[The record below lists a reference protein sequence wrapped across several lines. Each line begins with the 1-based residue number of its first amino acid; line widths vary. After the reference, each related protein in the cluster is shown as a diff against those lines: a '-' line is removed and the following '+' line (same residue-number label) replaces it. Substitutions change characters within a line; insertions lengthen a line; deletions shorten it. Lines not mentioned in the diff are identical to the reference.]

1 MSKLLVA
8 LGLVVAGTALAPMGA
23 TAGGPSSESQSVQK
37 FVQDFYTW
45 YLAEEKQ
52 DHNMALSDVAVK
64 MKPRWFS
71 AAVLQGLK
79 EDDEAQAKSP
89 GDIVGLDFDPFLNA
103 QDICE
108 PYKTGKVTA
117 AGAGYRVEVF
127 GSCEKSDPKQPDVI
141 AAVEKRYG
149 SWVFVDFYYPEQGDL
164 FSVLEA
170 LKKERENTGK

>member
-1 MSKLLVA
+1 MNKLLVA
-8 LGLVVAGTALAPMGA
+8 LGLVVGTMLAPMGA
-23 TAGGPSSESQSVQK
+23 GADGPSSESQSAQK

-45 YLAEEKQ
+45 YLQEEKK
-52 DHNMALSDVAVK
+52 DHDMALSDVALK
-64 MKPRWFS
+64 MKPKWFS
-71 AAVLQGLK
+71 DAIIQGLK

-89 GDIVGLDFDPFLNA
+89 DDIVGLDFDPFLNA

-117 AGAGYRVEVF
+117 AGTTYRVEIF
-127 GSCEKSDPKQPDVI
+127 GTCPEPGSKQPDVI
-141 AAVEKRYG
+141 AAVEKRDG
-149 SWVFVDFYYPEQGDL
+149 GWVFVDFYYPEQGDL